1 MKSRYLVYL
10 GLMIAGIALLI
21 IAGKY
26 LITTA
31 NVCRSSS
38 FINELNNNT
47 QLVRCI
53 SNYEVSNIT
62 LCFKSSS
69 YCTVYLIAN
78 PPKEVSSLKELLN
91 YSIRHIYLRPRLSSC
106 ISINSFKG
114 TYCIL
119 AKGNVSKYLLGT
131 NIVVCSKR
139 TIERFGSVTSITGVL
154 LVLAGITLFLRE
166 LMKGRKEVPTE
177 LILNDVGKCITKSMN
192 KHRCILYVPYG
203 DEVKTF
209 DEVIDVLTSKFNY
222 RVWRKVADSIYVLK
236 TRRGKDLRSFIRKPH
251 MLIVSLIDNEVV
263 LDYEISM
270 WLASG
275 PLDLKDVFNEF
286 KEIVNEV
293 NVKKNS

>member
-1 MKSRYLVYL
+1 MYL
-10 GLMIAGIALLI
+10 GLLVIGIALLI

-38 FINELNNNT
+38 FINELSNNI
-47 QLVRCI
+47 QLVRCV

-78 PPKEVSSLKELLN
+78 PPREISSLKELLN
-91 YSIRHIYLRPRLSSC
+91 YSIRHVDLRPRLSSC

-114 TYCIL
+114 TYCIM
-119 AKGNVSKYLLGT
+119 AKSNVSKYLLGI
-131 NIVVCSKR
+131 NIVACSKR
-139 TIERFGSVTSITGVL
+139 TIERFGSATSIAGVL
-154 LVLAGITLFLRE
+154 LALAGITLFLRE

-177 LILNDVGKCITKSMN
+177 IVLNDIGKCITKSMN

-203 DEVKTF
+203 NEIEVF
-209 DEVIDVLTSKFNY
+209 NRVVDVLTSKFSY

-236 TRRGKDLRSFIRKPH
+236 TKRSKNLRIFIRKPH

-293 NVKKNS
+293 DIEKNS